1 MTEPRIKTQHD
12 GIEKKKKIVSLIIV
26 ETPQS
31 FQLADDLDQRK
42 GSFTA

>member
-12 GIEKKKKIVSLIIV
+12 GIEKKKKTVGLTIV

-31 FQLADDLDQRK
+31 FQIADDLDRRK